1 MNTATIVGAGI
12 AGLATANALH
22 AAGWDV
28 TVLERERSLSTAG
41 TQLGIWPGAWRSLLS
56 LGVAERLQAAAG
68 GDPVSADVGT
78 SGAVPG
84 GVVTGAASGGAVT
97 APASGRVSRG
107 RILRPD
113 GTVLAEMSL
122 RGRNAAL
129 HLVPRMALLEA
140 LLAGLPEGTV
150 RYSTAVGP
158 EAPAP
163 PADVVVGADGIN
175 SAVRAAAFPHARVS
189 DAGLVAFRGVAPVPS
204 EGAEETWGAG
214 LLFGTSPFPG
224 GGTNWYA
231 CLPLEQAG
239 SRAKDPLTVLH
250 REFAGWHAG
259 VQRVL
264 DAVSPGSVDRRR
276 LKWSQPLDSY
286 VAANTVLVG
295 DAAHAMLPHLGRG
308 GGEALT
314 DGLVLAESLLG
325 APTVAEGLRRYD
337 RSRRGPTQRIVR
349 ASALMA
355 RISNRTRHTGA
366 RDAAVRA
373 LGNLVTLRG

>member
-1 MNTATIVGAGI
+1 MSTATIVGAGI
-12 AGLATANALH
+12 AGLAAANALH

-41 TQLGIWPGAWRSLLS
+41 TQLGIWPGAWRTLVSLD
-56 LGVAERLQAAAG
+56 VAERLRTAADRAPGSG
-68 GDPVSADVGT
+68 GVGT
-78 SGAVPG
+78 SGDAAG
-84 GVVTGAASGGAVT
+84 GVTG
-97 APASGRVSRG
+97 G

-113 GTVLAEMSL
+113 GTVLAQVVL
-122 RGRNAAL
+122 RGRDPGL

-140 LLAGLPEGTV
+140 LLAGLPQGTV
-150 RYSTAVGP
+150 RFSTPVGP
-158 EAPAP
+158 DAPAP

-175 SAVRAAAFPHARVS
+175 SAVRAAAFPAARVS

-204 EGAEETWGAG
+204 EGADETWGAE

-231 CLPLEQAG
+231 CLPLDRAG
-239 SRAKDPLTVLH
+239 SRAKDPLTVMRH
-250 REFAGWHAG
+250 EFAGWHAG

-264 DAVSPGSVDRRR
+264 DAVSPESIDRRR

-314 DGLVLAESLLG
+314 DGLVLAESLVA

-337 RSRRGPTQRIVR
+337 KARRVPTQRIVR
-349 ASALMA
+349 ASGLMA
-355 RISNRTRHTGA
+355 RVSNRSRRTGV
-366 RDAAVRA
+366 RDLAVRA

>member
-1 MNTATIVGAGI
+1 MSTATVVGAGI
-12 AGLATANALH
+12 AGLAAANALH

-41 TQLGIWPGAWRSLLS
+41 TQLGIWPGAWRTLVS
-56 LGVAERLQAAAG
+56 LGVAERLETAAG
-68 GDPVSADVGT
+68 SAPGGAGVGT
-78 SGAVPG
+78 PGEAVGAV
-84 GVVTGAASGGAVT
+84 SG
-97 APASGRVSRG
+97 G

-113 GTVLAEMSL
+113 GTVLAQVTL
-122 RGRNAAL
+122 RGRRPSL

-140 LLAGLPEGTV
+140 LLAGLPEGIV
-150 RYSTAVGP
+150 RFSTPVGP
-158 EAPAP
+158 DAPAP

-175 SAVRAAAFPHARVS
+175 SAVRAAAFPAARVS

-204 EGAEETWGAG
+204 EGADETWGAE

-231 CLPLEQAG
+231 CLPLERAG
-239 SRAKDPLTVLH
+239 SRAKDPLTVMRH
-250 REFAGWHAG
+250 EFAGWHAG

-264 DAVSPGSVDRRR
+264 DAVSPESIDRRR

-314 DGLVLAESLLG
+314 DGLVLAESLVG
-325 APTVAEGLRRYD
+325 SPTVAEGLRRYD
-337 RSRRGPTQRIVR
+337 KARRGPTQRIVR
-349 ASALMA
+349 ASGLMA
-355 RISNRTRHTGA
+355 RVSNRARRTGA
-366 RDAAVRA
+366 RDLAVRA
-373 LGNLVTLRG
+373 LGNLVTLRV

>member
-12 AGLATANALH
+12 AGLATATALH
-22 AAGWDV
+22 HAGWHV

-41 TQLGIWPGAWRSLLS
+41 TQLGIWPGAWRTLVS
-56 LGVAERLQAAAG
+56 LGVAERLAPAAG
-68 GDPVSADVGT
+68 SGPAGPGVGT
-78 SGAVPG
+78 SGEATDG
-84 GVVTGAASGGAVT
+84 ISSGVSG
-97 APASGRVSRG
+97 G

-113 GTVLAEMSL
+113 GTVLAQVSL
-122 RGRNAAL
+122 RGRGPGL
-129 HLVPRMALLEA
+129 HLVPRMTLLEA
-140 LLAGLPEGTV
+140 LLAGLPKGTV
-150 RYSTAVGP
+150 RFSTPVGP
-158 EAPAP
+158 DAPAP

-175 SAVRAAAFPHARVS
+175 SAVRAAAFPAARVS

-204 EGAEETWGAG
+204 GGADETWGAE

-231 CLPLEQAG
+231 CLPLERAG
-239 SRAKDPLTVLH
+239 SRAQDPLTVLR

-264 DAVSPGSVDRRR
+264 DAVSPASIDRRR
-276 LKWSQPLDSY
+276 LKWSQPMPSY
-286 VAANTVLVG
+286 VSAGTVLVG

-314 DGLVLAESLLG
+314 DGLVLAESLVD
-325 APTVAEGLRRYD
+325 AQTVAEGLRRYD
-337 RSRRGPTQRIVR
+337 TARRAPTQRIVR

-355 RISNRTRHTGA
+355 RVSNRTRHTGA
-366 RDAAVRA
+366 RDLAVRA
-373 LGNLVTLRG
+373 LGTLVTLRG

>member
-22 AAGWDV
+22 AADWDV

-41 TQLGIWPGAWRSLLS
+41 TQLGIWPGAWRTLVS
-56 LGVAERLQAAAG
+56 LGVAERLQAAPG
-68 GDPVSADVGT
+68 SDPMSADVGS
-78 SGAVPG
+78 SGEV
-84 GVVTGAASGGAVT
+84 ASGV
-97 APASGRVSRG
+97 SGG

-113 GTVLAEMSL
+113 GTVLAAVSL
-122 RGRNAAL
+122 RGRGRGL

-140 LLAGLPEGTV
+140 LLARLPEGTV
-150 RYSTAVGP
+150 RFSTPVGP
-158 EAPAP
+158 DAPSP

-175 SAVRAAAFPHARVS
+175 SAVRAAAFPGARVS

-204 EGAEETWGAG
+204 KGAEETWGAE

-231 CLPLEQAG
+231 CLPLERAG
-239 SRAKDPLTVLH
+239 SRAKDPLTVMR
-250 REFAGWHAG
+250 REFAGWHPG

-264 DAVSPGSVDRRR
+264 DAVSPESVDRRR
-276 LKWSQPLDSY
+276 LKWSQPLASY
-286 VAANTVLVG
+286 VSANTVLVG

-314 DGLVLAESLLG
+314 DGLVLAESLVA

-337 RSRRGPTQRIVR
+337 RARRGPTQRIVR

-355 RISNRTRHTGA
+355 RVSNRTRHTGA

>member
-12 AGLATANALH
+12 AGLAAANALH

-28 TVLERERSLSTAG
+28 TVLERERSLSPVG
-41 TQLGIWPGAWRSLLS
+41 TQLGIWPGAWRGLVS
-56 LGVAERLQAAAG
+56 LGVAERLRTAADSGPGRAG
-68 GDPVSADVGT
+68 VGT
-78 SGAVPG
+78 SGEAVGVEAVG
-84 GVVTGAASGGAVT
+84 GVSG
-97 APASGRVSRG
+97 G

-113 GTVLAEMSL
+113 GTVLAQATL
-122 RGRNAAL
+122 RRRGPGL
-129 HLVPRMALLEA
+129 HLVPRMTLLEA

-150 RYSTAVGP
+150 RFATPVGP
-158 EAPAP
+158 DAPAP

-175 SAVRAAAFPHARVS
+175 SAVRTAAFPHARVS

-204 EGAEETWGAG
+204 EGADETWGAE

-231 CLPLEQAG
+231 CLPLERAG
-239 SRAKDPLTVLH
+239 SRAKDPLTVMRH
-250 REFAGWHAG
+250 EFAGWHAG
-259 VQRVL
+259 VQRVI
-264 DAVSPGSVDRRR
+264 DAVSPASIDRRR

-314 DGLVLAESLLG
+314 DGLVLAESLVG
-325 APTVAEGLRRYD
+325 SPTVVEGLRRYD
-337 RSRRGPTQRIVR
+337 KARRRPTQRIVR

-355 RISNRTRHTGA
+355 RVSNRVRRTGA
-366 RDAAVRA
+366 RDLAVRA

>member
-12 AGLATANALH
+12 AGLAAATALH

-41 TQLGIWPGAWRSLLS
+41 TQLGIWPGAWRTLDS
-56 LGVAERLQAAAG
+56 LGLAERLQAAAG
-68 GDPVSADVGT
+68 SDPARAGVGKAMGAD
-78 SGAVPG
+78 
-84 GVVTGAASGGAVT
+84 
-97 APASGRVSRG
+97 RVSGG

-113 GTVLAEMSL
+113 GTVLAAVNL
-122 RGRNAAL
+122 RGRDAGL

-150 RYSTAVGP
+150 RFSTAVGP
-158 EAPAP
+158 DTPAP

-175 SAVRAAAFPHARVS
+175 SAVRAAAFPGARVS

-204 EGAEETWGAG
+204 EGADETWGAQ

-231 CLPLEQAG
+231 CLPLEKAG
-239 SRAKDPLTVLH
+239 SRAKDPLTVM
-250 REFAGWHAG
+250 RSEFAGWHAG

-264 DAVSPGSVDRRR
+264 DAVSPASVDRRR

-286 VAANTVLVG
+286 VSANSVLVG

-314 DGLVLAESLLG
+314 DGLVLAESLVG

-337 RSRRGPTQRIVR
+337 NARRGPTQRIVR
-349 ASALMA
+349 ASAVMA
-355 RISNRTRHTGA
+355 RVSNRARRTGA
-366 RDAAVRA
+366 RDMAVRA

>member
-28 TVLERERSLSTAG
+28 RVLERERSLSTAG
-41 TQLGIWPGAWRSLLS
+41 TQLGVWPGAWRTLVS
-56 LGVAERLQAAAG
+56 LGIAGRLGTALGRDAAG
-68 GDPVSADVGT
+68 AAVGT
-78 SGAVPG
+78 SGAVRGEVGRG
-84 GVVTGAASGGAVT
+84 GGDG
-97 APASGRVSRG
+97 VSRG

-113 GTVLAEMSL
+113 GTVLAEVPL
-122 RGRNAAL
+122 RGRGAGL

-150 RYSTAVGP
+150 RFSTPVGP
-158 EAPAP
+158 DAPAP
-163 PADVVVGADGIN
+163 SADVVVGADGIN
-175 SAVRAAAFPHARVS
+175 SAVRAVAFPGARVS

-204 EGAEETWGAG
+204 VGADETWGAE

-231 CLPLEQAG
+231 CLPLERAG
-239 SRAKDPLTVLH
+239 SRAKDPLTVMR

-264 DAVSPGSVDRRR
+264 DAVSPESVDRRR
-276 LKWSQPLDSY
+276 LRWSQPLDSY
-286 VAANTVLVG
+286 VSANTVLVG

-314 DGLVLAESLLG
+314 DGLVLAESLVG

-337 RSRRGPTQRIVR
+337 RARRVPTQRIVR
-349 ASALMA
+349 ASAVMA
-355 RISNRTRHTGA
+355 RVSNRTRRTGA
-366 RDAAVRA
+366 RDLAVRA

>member
-1 MNTATIVGAGI
+1 MSTATIVGAGI
-12 AGLATANALH
+12 AGLAAAHALR

-28 TVLERERSLSTAG
+28 TVLEREPSLSTAG
-41 TQLGIWPGAWRSLLS
+41 TQLGIWPGAWRTLVS
-56 LGVAERLQAAAG
+56 LGVAERLEAPPESG
-68 GDPVSADVGT
+68 PEPADVGT
-78 SGAVPG
+78 EQGAEAAAGRTPAG
-84 GVVTGAASGGAVT
+84 GAARFRD
-97 APASGRVSRG
+97 GRVSGG

-113 GTVLAEMSL
+113 GTVLAEANL
-122 RGRNAAL
+122 RRRDPAL
-129 HLVPRMALLEA
+129 HLVPRMALLET

-150 RYSTAVGP
+150 RFSTPVGP
-158 EAPAP
+158 DAPAP

-175 SAVRAAAFPHARVS
+175 SVIRAAAFPAARVS

-204 EGAEETWGAG
+204 EGADETWGAE

-231 CLPLEQAG
+231 CLPLDRAG
-239 SRAKDPLTVLH
+239 SRAKDPLTVMR

-264 DAVSPGSVDRRR
+264 DAVSPETIDRRR

-314 DGLVLAESLLG
+314 DGLVLAESLVA

-337 RSRRGPTQRIVR
+337 KARRVPTQRIVR
-349 ASALMA
+349 ASGLMA
-355 RISNRTRHTGA
+355 RVSNRSRRTGA
-366 RDAAVRA
+366 RDLAVRA